1 MKKISSVS
9 ILFFAVVFCIEA
21 QTKEIEFKETLDT
34 ASFRILYKFELLTL
48 KEKNPF
54 TVTDTMS
61 LEVGDTWS
69 KYYSYYRKEKD
80 SITIH
85 NRLNDAYP
93 LLWRRFGGGGEELQ
107 KRLESKQEVIDVLDL
122 RKVGEPSIVYKNRRS
137 NEIITIDEGP
147 MEMPS
152 THTLFRFTENIPPQ
166 NWVILDD
173 TLTVLGYLCQKATTV
188 FRGRNYTVCFTMEIP
203 VDDGP
208 WKLYGLPGLILK
220 AEDSDAIFRMEA
232 IGLKKTQKAIDV
244 VWEEN
249 WNHRGQHIKVIKK
262 FIGGNMEQWHAYR
275 KQRFREIS
283 MSFLVGDHIQYYP
296 TRNPIEYPEIEIVE

>member
-1 MKKISSVS
+1 MI
-9 ILFFAVVFCIEA
+9 
-21 QTKEIEFKETLDT
+21 
-34 ASFRILYKFELLTL
+34 ILYCGGVSE
-48 KEKNPF
+48 
-54 TVTDTMS
+54 
-61 LEVGDTWS
+61 
-69 KYYSYYRKEKD
+69 
-80 SITIH
+80 
-85 NRLNDAYP
+85 
-93 LLWRRFGGGGEELQ
+93 GGGEELQ

-208 WKLYGLPGLILK
+208 WKLYG
-220 AEDSDAIFRMEA
+220 RY
-232 IGLKKTQKAIDV
+232 
-244 VWEEN
+244 
-249 WNHRGQHIKVIKK
+249 
-262 FIGGNMEQWHAYR
+262 YR
-275 KQRFREIS
+275 
-283 MSFLVGDHIQYYP
+283 
-296 TRNPIEYPEIEIVE
+296 TRNPIKYPEIEIVE